1 MQGKNVLLIATVRAT
16 TLRLSQYG
24 CTTHTQFRILVH
36 GYLSTL
42 SKPSNILQT
51 LKNVHVIIIDEMS
64 TVISTMLCA
73 II

>member
-1 MQGKNVLLIATVRAT
+1 MQGKIVLLIATIIVV
-16 TLRLSQYG
+16 TLRLSQHA

-51 LKNVHVIIIDEMS
+51 LNNFS
-64 TVISTMLCA
+64 CYNY
-73 II
+73 